1 MVWYQ
6 TCRETQQLKEC
17 DICKP
22 SQSHCDLFS
31 SYPGTLRE
39 FLKVSSVGKRHGSL
53 MVLQL
58 LEGVDHL
65 CRQGVAHRDLKSDN
79 VLLEFDSGPIRIP
92 PPLNFLRTLA
102 LVCFFLIIVFTKVVA
117 LAW

>member
-1 MVWYQ
+1 MV
-6 TCRETQQLKEC
+6 C
-17 DICKP
+17 
-22 SQSHCDLFS
+22 SS
-31 SYPGTLRE
+31 SYPCTLRE
-39 FLKVSSVGKRHGSL
+39 FLKVSSVGKWHGSL

-79 VLLEFDSGPIRIP
+79 VLLELDSGPIHVP
-92 PPLNFLRTLA
+92 PPLHFLRTLT
-102 LVCFFLIIVFTKVVA
+102 LCCFFFFLPKAAA